1 MRFRKTDRRALLL
14 MASVATVALFAG
26 VLLERYGLSER
37 NVTSWERI
45 EADSLD
51 AKVELRHTRHASN
64 ATGEASSIIY
74 DDMPVHTPETFP
86 FDPNTADST
95 TLLRL
100 GLSPWQV
107 RSVYRYR
114 AKGGRYHR
122 KEDFK
127 RVPGMTPEVWERLA
141 KVMTIGEAYQYYHEQ
156 KDTTRQVGGERVQRD
171 SLPYPQQEKYQ
182 EVVQLD
188 INTVDSNALKM
199 IPGIASVRARRILRY
214 RDELGGFVSL
224 DQLSEIEGLPEGI
237 EQWFKVETGIL
248 RPLRIN
254 TLRVGALSRHPYV
267 SFQQARDIDQY
278 RRRKGKIRDLRELRL
293 IESFTE
299 ADFQRL
305 EPYVQYE

>member
-14 MASVATVALFAG
+14 MVSVATVALFAG
-26 VLLERYGLSER
+26 VLLERHGLSDKDVR
-37 NVTSWERI
+37 PWERI
-45 EADSLD
+45 DADSAD
-51 AKVELRHTRHASN
+51 DDPELRHARYASN
-64 ATGEASSIIY
+64 VTEEASSIIY
-74 DDMPVHTPETFP
+74 DDIPVHTPETFP

-95 TLLRL
+95 MLLRL

-122 KEDFK
+122 KEDFQ
-127 RVPGMTPEVWERLA
+127 RVPGMTPEAWERLA
-141 KVMTIGEAYQYYHEQ
+141 RVMTIGEAYRYYHDE
-156 KDTTRQVGGERVQRD
+156 KDTTRQAGGERVQRD
-171 SLPYPQQEKYQ
+171 SLQYPHQEKYQ

-214 RDELGGFVSL
+214 REELGGFVSL

-237 EQWFKVETGIL
+237 EQWFKVESGII

-278 RRRKGKIRDLRELRL
+278 RRRKGKIRDLRELSL
-293 IESFTE
+293 VESFTE

>member
-14 MASVATVALFAG
+14 MVSVATVALFAG
-26 VLLERYGLSER
+26 VLLERHGLSDKDVR
-37 NVTSWERI
+37 PWERI
-45 EADSLD
+45 DADSADDD
-51 AKVELRHTRHASN
+51 AELRHARYASN
-64 ATGEASSIIY
+64 VTEEASSIIY

-100 GLSPWQV
+100 GLTPWQV

-141 KVMTIGEAYQYYHEQ
+141 RVMTIGEAYRYYHDE
-156 KDTTRQVGGERVQRD
+156 KDTAQQAGGERVQRD
-171 SLPYPQQEKYQ
+171 SLQYPHQEKYQ

-214 RDELGGFVSL
+214 REELGGFVSL

-237 EQWFKVETGIL
+237 EQWFKVETGII

-278 RRRKGKIRDLRELRL
+278 RRRKGKIRDLRELSL
-293 IESFTE
+293 VESFSE

>member
-1 MRFRKTDRRALLL
+1 MRFRKTDRRALL
-14 MASVATVALFAG
+14 MMVSVATVALFAG
-26 VLLERYGLSER
+26 VLLDRYGLSEKDA
-37 NVTSWERI
+37 TPWGRI
-45 EADSLD
+45 ESDSVD
-51 AKVELRHTRHASN
+51 VDVEARRTRHASPM
-64 ATGEASSIIY
+64 AGEASPIIY
-74 DDMPVHTPETFP
+74 DDMPARTPETFP

-122 KEDFK
+122 KEDFQ

-141 KVMTIGEAYQYYHEQ
+141 TVMTIGEAYRYYHER
-156 KDTTRQVGGERVQRD
+156 KDTTRQVGGERVRRD
-171 SLPYPQQEKYQ
+171 SLQYPRQEKYK

-188 INTVDSNALKM
+188 LNTVDSNALKM

-214 RDELGGFVSL
+214 REELGGFVSL
-224 DQLSEIEGLPEGI
+224 DQLSEIEDLPEGI

-254 TLRVGALSRHPYV
+254 TFRVGALSRHPYV

-293 IESFTE
+293 VESFTE

-305 EPYVQYE
+305 EPYVQYD

>member
-14 MASVATVALFAG
+14 MVSVATVALFAG
-26 VLLERYGLSER
+26 VLLERHGLSDKDVR
-37 NVTSWERI
+37 PWERI
-45 EADSLD
+45 DADSAD
-51 AKVELRHTRHASN
+51 DDPELRHARYASN
-64 ATGEASSIIY
+64 VTEEASSIIY
-74 DDMPVHTPETFP
+74 DDIPVHTPETFP

-141 KVMTIGEAYQYYHEQ
+141 RVMTIGEAYRYYHDE
-156 KDTTRQVGGERVQRD
+156 KDTTRQAGGERVQRD
-171 SLPYPQQEKYQ
+171 SLQYPHQEKYQ

-214 RDELGGFVSL
+214 REELGGFVSL

-237 EQWFKVETGIL
+237 EQWFKVESGII

-278 RRRKGKIRDLRELRL
+278 RRRKGKIRDLRELSL
-293 IESFTE
+293 VESFTE

-305 EPYVQYE
+305 EPDVQNE

>member
-37 NVTSWERI
+37 NVTSWECI

-51 AKVELRHTRHASN
+51 AKVELRHTRRASN

-127 RVPGMTPEVWERLA
+127 RVPGMIPEVWERLA

-156 KDTTRQVGGERVQRD
+156 KDTTRQAGGERVQRD

-237 EQWFKVETGIL
+237 EQWFKVETGII

-254 TLRVGALSRHPYV
+254 TLRVGALSHHPYV

>member
-37 NVTSWERI
+37 NVTSWRRI

-51 AKVELRHTRHASN
+51 AEAELRHTRHASN

-141 KVMTIGEAYQYYHEQ
+141 KVMTIGEAYRYYHEQ

-237 EQWFKVETGIL
+237 EQWFKVETGII

>member
-14 MASVATVALFAG
+14 MVSVATVALFAG
-26 VLLERYGLSER
+26 VLLERHGLSDKDVR
-37 NVTSWERI
+37 PWERI
-45 EADSLD
+45 DADSADDD
-51 AKVELRHTRHASN
+51 AELRHARYASN
-64 ATGEASSIIY
+64 VTEEASSIIY

-100 GLSPWQV
+100 GLTPWQV

-141 KVMTIGEAYQYYHEQ
+141 KVMTIGEAYRYYHDE
-156 KDTTRQVGGERVQRD
+156 KDTAQQAGGERVQRD
-171 SLPYPQQEKYQ
+171 SLQYPHQEKYQ

-214 RDELGGFVSL
+214 REALGGFVSL

-237 EQWFKVETGIL
+237 EQWFKIETGII

-278 RRRKGKIRDLRELRL
+278 RRRKGKIRDLRELSL
-293 IESFTE
+293 VESFSE

>member
-1 MRFRKTDRRALLL
+1 M
-14 MASVATVALFAG
+14 
-26 VLLERYGLSER
+26 
-37 NVTSWERI
+37 
-45 EADSLD
+45 
-51 AKVELRHTRHASN
+51 
-64 ATGEASSIIY
+64 
-74 DDMPVHTPETFP
+74 
-86 FDPNTADST
+86 
-95 TLLRL
+95 
-100 GLSPWQV
+100 
-107 RSVYRYR
+107 
-114 AKGGRYHR
+114 
-122 KEDFK
+122 
-127 RVPGMTPEVWERLA
+127 
-141 KVMTIGEAYQYYHEQ
+141 
-156 KDTTRQVGGERVQRD
+156 
-171 SLPYPQQEKYQ
+171 
-182 EVVQLD
+182 VQLD

-237 EQWFKVETGIL
+237 EQWFKVETGII